1 MAEIESVSQV
11 EATAEVAQ
19 ALAHPVRLQILDLL
33 RDQGAYVMHLTAK
46 LKRPQA
52 NISQHLSILRDAG
65 LVMDEREGMTV
76 IYRVRDPRVFALID
90 QMKMLADA
98 ASTRRGYH
106 QPGRMGPEKDRR
118 QCRCPRCS
126 GR

>member
-1 MAEIESVSQV
+1 MTEIKSVSQV

-33 RDQGAYVMHLTAK
+33 RDQGAYVMHLTAT
-46 LKRPQA
+46 LRRPQA
-52 NISQHLSILRDAG
+52 NISQHLSVLRDAG
-65 LVMDEREGMTV
+65 LVIDEREGMTV
-76 IYRVRDPRVFALID
+76 IYRVRDPCVFDLID
-90 QMKMLADA
+90 RMKTLADETF
-98 ASTRRGYH
+98 TRRDLH
-106 QPGRMGPEKDRR
+106 LPERSIPPKGGR